1 MSEQIWEKQPKNGV
15 PKQFKGVLPV
25 FCELEKYET
34 NQNGEFVSV
43 RRCFS
48 NLEEFTEFHY
58 KGPDVEERVSAE
70 DGKITQVNSNVV
82 VHETFEGKLSDEE
95 LFRRMQL
102 IFSPPKTPRP
112 QYTNLLR
119 FAEDMKLLI
128 AYQPSWRQDIEVV
141 CNGSGFL

>member
-1 MSEQIWEKQPKNGV
+1 MSEQIWVKEPKCGV
-15 PKQFKGVLPV
+15 PKRFKGMLPI

-34 NQNGEFVSV
+34 NQHGECVTV
-43 RRCFS
+43 RRVFA
-48 NLEEFTEFHY
+48 NLEESTEFSY
-58 KGPDVEERVSAE
+58 KGPLVEERVSAE

-82 VHETFEGKLSDEE
+82 VHETFEGRLSDEE

-128 AYQPSWRQDIEVV
+128 AYQPSWKQDIEAI
-141 CNGSGFL
+141 CNGSGFG